1 MARSHLSWMG
11 VLDDGLAEAMLRRPW
26 AVAGRLLRRGPLTR
40 LGRNWSFAHVA
51 ARTCFFDDHVL
62 RALDD
67 GVSQV
72 VVIGAGYDSR
82 AWRLARPG
90 VRFFEVDHPATQA
103 DKRARAPRG
112 GPSYVATDLAR
123 HRLAEMLPAAGFVVG
138 GTAVFMLEGLTMY
151 LTESTLTELLATLA
165 QLGGAGSRLVA
176 NFGVRGRRSRSL
188 GWRSRSAALGSLAA
202 FGR

>member
-1 MARSHLSWMG
+1 MRDSQPSWTAQHVTLARSHLSWMG

-26 AVAGRLLRRGPLTR
+26 AVAGGLLRRGPLTG

-82 AWRLARPG
+82 AWPEGSKQRSKASPAKA
-90 VRFFEVDHPATQA
+90 VR
-103 DKRARAPRG
+103 RASSKQDGLPQVRM
-112 GPSYVATDLAR
+112 PST
-123 HRLAEMLPAAGFVVG
+123 
-138 GTAVFMLEGLTMY
+138 
-151 LTESTLTELLATLA
+151 
-165 QLGGAGSRLVA
+165 
-176 NFGVRGRRSRSL
+176 
-188 GWRSRSAALGSLAA
+188 
-202 FGR
+202 